1 METTTTTDNAGN
13 GNRIDQFKTEVTD
26 LNLKTGNVGREK
38 LLAVLGVLL
47 MIVGIG
53 GAFLAY
59 VSSLNMDSA
68 LDVQSQIAYGIA
80 CADPRGCRCGAVP
93 ALLDRGV
100 PAHVVAAQPL
110 RGPGQHRP
118 HRRSRH
124 GQELI

>member
-80 CADPRGCRCGAVP
+80 W
-93 ALLDRGV
+93 LTL
-100 PAHVVAAQPL
+100 VVAGAALFL
-110 RGPGQHRP
+110 RYSIAAFLRMWLLRNLYEGQANTDRIVEAVTDK
-118 HRRSRH
+118 S
-124 GQELI
+124 